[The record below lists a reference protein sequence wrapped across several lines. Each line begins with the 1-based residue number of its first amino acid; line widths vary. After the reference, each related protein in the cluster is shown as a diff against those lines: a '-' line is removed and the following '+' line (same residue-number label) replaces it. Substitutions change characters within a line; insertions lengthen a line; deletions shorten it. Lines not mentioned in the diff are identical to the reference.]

1 MHQHINQDVGWLRL
15 QDAQRET
22 ENRQL
27 LAGECRSAVIAAIK
41 RVFGRTVARSAERRR
56 ETA

>member
-1 MHQHINQDVGWLRL
+1 MHQHINHDVAWLRL

-27 LAGECRSAVIAAIK
+27 LAGERRSAVIAAIK
-41 RVFGRTVARSAERRR
+41 RVFGRSAARSAERRR